1 MDKLAVAAVAENA
14 ESSDAMF
21 NLLFGWAFV
30 AITVLLFLIFIVVLR
45 SILEFKNAEI
55 IKGKVIKIAD
65 IGELSLPTV
74 EYQIA
79 GETLQFKTKTPLLN
93 LEVGQ
98 SIDVQVAKSKEA
110 RIYDKNRPDKVPSIM
125 FMATALLAF
134 FVVKSCSFLL
144 TLFS

>member
-1 MDKLAVAAVAENA
+1 MENITN
-14 ESSDAMF
+14 SDATF

-30 AITVLLFLIFIVVLR
+30 AITVLLFLIFIVALR
-45 SILEFKNAEI
+45 SILEYKNAEI
-55 IKGKVIKIAD
+55 ITGKIIKIAD

-79 GETLQFKTKTPLLN
+79 GETLQFRTKTPILN
-93 LEVGQ
+93 LKVGQ
-98 SIDVQVAKSKEA
+98 SVDVQVAKSKEA
-110 RIYDKNRPDKVPSIM
+110 RIYDKGRPEKIPTIM

-144 TLFS
+144 TLFA

>member
-1 MDKLAVAAVAENA
+1 MNKVTN
-14 ESSDAMF
+14 SDAIF

-30 AITVLLFLIFIVVLR
+30 AITLLLFLIFIVALR
-45 SILEFKNAEI
+45 SILEYKNADIVKGKI
-55 IKGKVIKIAD
+55 IKLAD

-79 GETLQFKTKTPLLN
+79 GKMMQFRTKTPILN
-93 LEVGQ
+93 LAVGQ
-98 SIDVQVAKSKEA
+98 FVEVQVAKSKEA
-110 RIYDKNRPDKVPSIM
+110 RIYDKSRPEKIPTIM

-144 TLFS
+144 TLFG

>member
-1 MDKLAVAAVAENA
+1 MKNI
-14 ESSDAMF
+14 ESITNSDAMF

-30 AITVLLFLIFIVVLR
+30 AITLLLFLILIVALR
-45 SILEFKNAEI
+45 SVLEYKNAEI
-55 IKGKVIKIAD
+55 IKGKIIKVAD

-79 GETLQFKTKTPLLN
+79 GETLQFKTKTPLSN
-93 LEVGQ
+93 LEIGQ
-98 SIDVQVAKSKEA
+98 SIDVQVAKSKQV
-110 RIYDKNRPDKVPSIM
+110 RIYDNGRPEKIPTIM

-144 TLFS
+144 TLFA

>member
-1 MDKLAVAAVAENA
+1 ME
-14 ESSDAMF
+14 EITSSDVTF

-30 AITVLLFLIFIVVLR
+30 AITVLLFLIFIVALR
-45 SILEFKNAEI
+45 SILEYKNAEI
-55 IKGKVIKIAD
+55 IKGKIIKIAD

-79 GETLQFKTKTPLLN
+79 GKTLQFKTKTPMLN
-93 LEVGQ
+93 LKVGQ
-98 SIDVQVAKSKEA
+98 SVDVQVAKSKEA
-110 RIYDKNRPDKVPSIM
+110 RIYDKGRPEKIPTIM

-144 TLFS
+144 TLFA

>member
-1 MDKLAVAAVAENA
+1 MEKITG
-14 ESSDAMF
+14 SDATF

-30 AITVLLFLIFIVVLR
+30 AITVLLFLIFIVALR
-45 SILEFKNAEI
+45 SILEYKNAEI
-55 IKGKVIKIAD
+55 IKGKIIKIAD

-79 GETLQFKTKTPLLN
+79 GEILQFKTKTPMLN
-93 LEVGQ
+93 LKVGQ
-98 SIDVQVAKSKEA
+98 SVDVQVAKSKEV
-110 RIYDKNRPDKVPSIM
+110 RIYDKGRPEKIPSIM

-144 TLFS
+144 TLFA

>member
-1 MDKLAVAAVAENA
+1 MDKVVSAEG
-14 ESSDAMF
+14 SDAMF

-30 AITVLLFLIFIVVLR
+30 AITILLFLIFIVALR
-45 SILEFKNAEI
+45 SILEYKNAEI
-55 IKGKVIKIAD
+55 IKGKIIKIAD

-74 EYQIA
+74 EYQIE
-79 GETLQFKTKTPLLN
+79 GKTVQFRTKTPLLN

-110 RIYDKNRPDKVPSIM
+110 RIYEKGRPEKVPTIM

-134 FVVKSCSFLL
+134 FVVKSCLFLL

>member
-1 MDKLAVAAVAENA
+1 METIT
-14 ESSDAMF
+14 SSDATF

-30 AITVLLFLIFIVVLR
+30 AITILLFLIFIVALR
-45 SILEFKNAEI
+45 SILEYKNAEI
-55 IKGKVIKIAD
+55 IKGKIIKITD

-79 GETLQFKTKTPLLN
+79 EKTLQFKTKTPILN

-98 SIDVQVAKSKEA
+98 LVDVQVAKSKEA
-110 RIYDKNRPDKVPSIM
+110 RIYDKDRPEKVPTIM

-144 TLFS
+144 TLFP

>member
-1 MDKLAVAAVAENA
+1 METITD
-14 ESSDAMF
+14 SDATF

-30 AITVLLFLIFIVVLR
+30 AVTILLFLIFIVALH
-45 SILEFKNAEI
+45 SILEYKNAQV
-55 IKGKVIKIAD
+55 IKGKIIKVSD

-79 GETLQFKTKTPLLN
+79 GETLQFKTKTPILN

-98 SIDVQVAKSKEA
+98 CVEVQVAKSKEA
-110 RIYDKNRPDKVPSIM
+110 RIYDQGRSEKVPTIM
-125 FMATALLAF
+125 FMTTALLAF

-144 TLFS
+144 TLFA

>member
-1 MDKLAVAAVAENA
+1 MDKIT
-14 ESSDAMF
+14 SSDAMF

-30 AITVLLFLIFIVVLR
+30 AITILLFFMFIVTLR
-45 SILEFKNAEI
+45 SILEYKNAEI
-55 IKGKVIKIAD
+55 IKGKVIKIVD

-79 GETLQFKTKTPLLN
+79 GETLHFRTKTPILN

-110 RIYDKNRPDKVPSIM
+110 RIYDKGRPEKIPTIM

-134 FVVKSCSFLL
+134 FVVKSCLFLL
-144 TLFS
+144 TLFA